1 MGIGRVTA
9 VTHRCL
15 TILHVF
21 IISLPH
27 CTATDILS
35 KDSPL
40 SLTQTLVSS
49 NQAYEL
55 GFFNPGNSTNLYL
68 GIWFKNITAKKVI
81 WVANRENPLS
91 VSDKGSSLT
100 ISNDGNLRILDGE
113 QSTVWS
119 TNVRGQF
126 NGTIAQL
133 TDMGDFCINDTISGS
148 ILWESFDYP
157 GNSLLP
163 GMKLGTKGNT
173 QGKNLL
179 SSWKSNNDPAPG
191 SFVVGLSAEQPPQ
204 VFIWHKS
211 KPNWRSGPWNGG
223 KFIGIPEQNPGY
235 SNLIS
240 VMPGNSQEGAYVT
253 INLLKLTDIRWLFL
267 QPDGVLQDRYWNDD
281 DDYMWDSSWEAPANP
296 CDVYGVCGAF
306 SICTNTTHPV
316 CDCLR
321 GFVPQ
326 SDDEWSKGNWTRGCE
341 RRSELLCEKSG
352 TSLDSGK
359 TKPDKFWVLK
369 WIKLPDHHKYFPYM
383 DTDACQRLCL
393 DNCSCKAYAF
403 VQGIYCMI
411 WTEELMD
418 IEQFPYGGENLFL
431 RLSYVD
437 SGEYKFP

>member
-1 MGIGRVTA
+1 MGTGRATA
-9 VTHRCL
+9 VTHICL

-91 VSDKGSSLT
+91 VSDSGSTLL
-100 ISNDGNLRILDGE
+100 ISNDGNLRIL
-113 QSTVWS
+113 
-119 TNVRGQF
+119 NV
-126 NGTIAQL
+126 
-133 TDMGDFCINDTISGS
+133 
-148 ILWESFDYP
+148 
-157 GNSLLP
+157 
-163 GMKLGTKGNT
+163 
-173 QGKNLL
+173 
-179 SSWKSNNDPAPG
+179 PAG
-191 SFVVGLSAEQPPQ
+191 
-204 VFIWHKS
+204 
-211 KPNWRSGPWNGG
+211 
-223 KFIGIPEQNPGY
+223 
-235 SNLIS
+235 
-240 VMPGNSQEGAYVT
+240 
-253 INLLKLTDIRWLFL
+253 
-267 QPDGVLQDRYWNDD
+267 
-281 DDYMWDSSWEAPANP
+281 P

-306 SICTNTTHPV
+306 SICTNRTHPN
-316 CDCLR
+316 CDCLK
-321 GFVPQ
+321 GFVPHLT
-326 SDDEWSKGNWTRGCE
+326 DEWSKGNWTRGCV
-341 RRSELLCEKSG
+341 RRSELLCEKNE
-352 TSLDSGK
+352 TSLASDK
-359 TKPDKFWVLK
+359 TKVTKPDKFWVLK
-369 WIKLPDHHKYFPYM
+369 GIKLSDHHQYFPYM

-393 DNCSCKAYAF
+393 SNCSCKAYAF

-437 SGEYKFP
+437 LGEETNGATILISLTTIGTKTKLDHFNSEDELVLRDTLQEDVLSQESFELPIFEFKQIMVVTDHFSYRNKLGEGGFGAVYKGILDGQLVAVKRDCQGIGRGLIYLHRDCCLRIIHRDLKCSNILLDENMNPKISDFGLARSFQITQELANTRRIVGT